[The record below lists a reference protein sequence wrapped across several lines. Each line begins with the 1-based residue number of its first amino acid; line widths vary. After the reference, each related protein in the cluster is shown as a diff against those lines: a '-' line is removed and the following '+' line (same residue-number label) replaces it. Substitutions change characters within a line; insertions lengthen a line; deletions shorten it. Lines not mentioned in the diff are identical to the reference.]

1 MAAKMDSSKSGE
13 VLVRILLA
21 RILVHWIAP
30 LPSDSL
36 VVHIYFSAIAPFHD
50 QKKKPLRTGKRL
62 LSEKTNRERVTA
74 LPLLVDL
81 VYMYTDMN
89 ISLPDFNTGN
99 N

>member
-1 MAAKMDSSKSGE
+1 
-13 VLVRILLA
+13 
-21 RILVHWIAP
+21 VH
-30 LPSDSL
+30 L
-36 VVHIYFSAIAPFHD
+36 YFSAIALFHD
-50 QKKKPLRTGKRL
+50 LKKKPLLTGKRL
-62 LSEKTNRERVTA
+62 LLKKTNRERVTA